1 MKERELII
9 LFKISDGDRNAFAKL
24 FENHRLCV
32 SSSNIFYHTIRMIN
46 GKSKMIDR
54 DTYKEY
60 FLNLLTDIKLETPP
74 IDAFI
79 PNEDEN
85 VDAVFVVNDC
95 VPEYERIKNRM
106 TLDFFNSALPD
117 TNEIRLQVNEK
128 PELMTTILDDL
139 FINFCLFKYL
149 DQIDTIRIQELSNYT
164 PVIEYVVNNITE
176 KDIKNY
182 MNTRRINEG
191 KYRKYCDDIFFMP
204 EFSVTCKFFNSDD
217 DMTKSR
223 RGDFPCFDVLTLIK
237 KLTTNIVC
245 QSDIY
250 IITAIYL
257 TMSFAIVDISND
269 NVDGSPCA
277 KYVRD
282 VLSKI

>member
-32 SSSNIFYHTIRMIN
+32 SSSNIFYHTIRMVN

-60 FLNLLTDIKLETPP
+60 FLNLLNDIKLETPP

-117 TNEIRLQVNEK
+117 ANEIRIQVNEK
-128 PELMTTILDDL
+128 PELMSTILDDL

-164 PVIEYVVNNITE
+164 PVIEYAVNNITE

-182 MNTRRINEG
+182 MNSRRINEE

-204 EFSVTCKFFNSDD
+204 EFSVTCKFFSSDD
-217 DMTKSR
+217 DTAKSR
-223 RGDFPCFDVLTLIK
+223 RGEFPCFDVLTLIK
-237 KLTTNIVC
+237 KLATNIVC

-257 TMSFAIVDISND
+257 VMSFAIVDISND